1 MLSTTEVAGE
11 QEGLD
16 VVGVEVDPE
25 FEALIVADLR
35 GLQFETD
42 VDGLQRFYLTLQ

>member
-1 MLSTTEVAGE
+1 MFSTTEVAGE

-25 FEALIVADLR
+25 FEALIVADFG
-35 GLQFETD
+35 GLEF
-42 VDGLQRFYLTLQ
+42 